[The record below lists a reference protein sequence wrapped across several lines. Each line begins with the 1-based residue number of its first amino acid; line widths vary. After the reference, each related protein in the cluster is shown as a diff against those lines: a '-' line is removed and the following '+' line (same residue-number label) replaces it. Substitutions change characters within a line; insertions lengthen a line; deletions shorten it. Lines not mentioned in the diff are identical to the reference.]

1 MAKTELQLLLEK
13 KAQERASGI
22 KAGPQQE
29 QPPMPP
35 QAPQGMTPS
44 QQAAWESMPRAV
56 QPEGARQ
63 PYTTGQFVENIGESA
78 LQFGKDIVAPV
89 TDPKAALEA
98 VKMLFSREGI
108 KALGEFYS
116 QRYGSPL
123 EALRTAYKDPVGF
136 LSDVSL
142 VGGPLKL
149 TGKLQSILGK
159 TGSNIVSKTGE
170 ALSAIDPMA
179 VAGSAG
185 LSTVSNLPYVRSSP
199 ESIYETALKMGTSPK
214 TRMGQPETRKQ
225 VIETLLE
232 GGVPVTREGER
243 QLEAMIRKRTS
254 ELDKIIETAEAE
266 GKTIPLSKIT
276 SELKALRDKISDP
289 TINPR
294 ATEQA
299 AAIENFAMN
308 WISDLGPVRELTPSQ
323 VRGLRQ
329 TLDAELNY
337 DRISPTTPPLQRRMT
352 EAVASG
358 ARQSLRDVVEGYGK
372 AGMDISKMLTAQE
385 ALARAVN
392 RLDQN
397 QSIGLKQA
405 IGVGIGTGVG
415 AGSDAIFSQLL
426 GLIMAGGA
434 LTMTPQN
441 KQKLARV
448 IYNSR
453 DLTNEQKRTL
463 LGQVATQAGPTQQ
476 RLEEGSQEVVQ

>member
-13 KAQERASGI
+13 KAQERASGVRAEP
-22 KAGPQQE
+22 KQE
-29 QPPMPP
+29 QGPLVP

-44 QQAAWESMPRAV
+44 QQAAWESVPRAMP
-56 QPEGARQ
+56 PESDAQ
-63 PYTTGQFVENIGESA
+63 PYTTGQFPGNIGESA
-78 LQFGKDIVAPV
+78 LQYGKDLIAPI
-89 TDPKAALEA
+89 TDPKAALET
-98 VKMLFSREGI
+98 VKMLFSKDGI
-108 KALGEFYS
+108 EALGEFYA

-136 LSDVSL
+136 LSDISL
-142 VGGPLKL
+142 VGGPLKIA
-149 TGKLQSILGK
+149 GKLQGVLGK
-159 TGSNIVSKTGE
+159 TGSNVIGKTGE
-170 ALSAIDPMA
+170 ALSAIDPMS
-179 VAGSAG
+179 VAGATG
-185 LSTVSNLPYVRSSP
+185 LSAVSNLPYVRGAP
-199 ESIYETALKMGTSPK
+199 ESVYETSLKMGTSTK

-232 GGVPVTREGER
+232 GGVPITREGEK

-254 ELDKIIETAEAE
+254 ELDNIIETAEAE

-276 SELKALRDKISDP
+276 SELKTLRDKISDP

-299 AAIENFAMN
+299 AAIESFAMN
-308 WISDLGPVRELTPSQ
+308 WLSDLGPVRELTPSQ

-358 ARQSLRDVVEGYGK
+358 ARQSLRDVVEGYGE

-385 ALARAVN
+385 ALAKAVN

-434 LTMTPQN
+434 LTLTPQN
-441 KQKLARV
+441 KQTLARV

-453 DLTNEQKRTL
+453 DLTKEQKRTL
-463 LGQVATQAGPTQQ
+463 LGQFATQAGPTQQ
-476 RLEEGSQEVVQ
+476 RVEEGSQEVVQ